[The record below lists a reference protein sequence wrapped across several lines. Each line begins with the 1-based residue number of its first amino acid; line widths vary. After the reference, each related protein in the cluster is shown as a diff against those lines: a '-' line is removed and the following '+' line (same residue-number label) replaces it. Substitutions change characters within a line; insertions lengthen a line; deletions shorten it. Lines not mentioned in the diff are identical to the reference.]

1 MSYELL
7 ATGKGGGSS
16 GFCPGSGPRSGY
28 SLSMP
33 NHRPTID
40 PSAFIGPHCTVWGD
54 VTIGANAVLMPGVV
68 IRAENEAVTIGEESN
83 LQDNVVCH
91 VDTGFPL
98 TVGKRVTV
106 GHQAMLHGCTI
117 GDGALIGIG
126 AIVLNGAVIG
136 EGAMVAA
143 GALVPE
149 GREIPAG
156 MLAVGS
162 PAKVIRPVGDELT
175 KKIDSG
181 VEHYLGYASKYRAA
195 GLG

>member
-1 MSYELL
+1 MMPL
-7 ATGKGGGSS
+7 A
-16 GFCPGSGPRSGY
+16 
-28 SLSMP
+28 
-33 NHRPTID
+33 RPSIS
-40 PSAFIGPHCTVWGD
+40 PSAFIGPNGTIWGD
-54 VTIGANAVLMPGVV
+54 VTINDNAVLMPGVV
-68 IRAENEAVTIGEESN
+68 IRAELASVYIGSESN

-91 VDTGFPL
+91 VDAGFPL
-98 TVGKRVTV
+98 MVGNRVTV

-162 PAKVIRPVGDELT
+162 PAKVIRPVGEELAQ
-175 KKIDSG
+175 KIDSG
-181 VEHYLGYASKYRAA
+181 VEHYLSSARTYREA

>member
-1 MSYELL
+1 MSVDQP
-7 ATGKGGGSS
+7 S
-16 GFCPGSGPRSGY
+16 
-28 SLSMP
+28 
-33 NHRPTID
+33 ID
-40 PSAFIGPHCTVWGD
+40 PAAFIGPHGVVWGD
-54 VTIGANAVLMPGVV
+54 VVIAARAVLMPGVM
-68 IRAENEAVTIGEESN
+68 IRAELARVTIGEETN

-98 TVGKRVTV
+98 TVGRRVTV

-117 GDGALIGIG
+117 GNGALIGIG
-126 AIVLNGAVIG
+126 AIVLNGAIVG

-143 GALVPE
+143 GSLVPE

-162 PAKVIRPVGDELT
+162 PAKVIRPVGEALAR
-175 KKIDSG
+175 KIENG
-181 VEHYLGYASKYRAA
+181 VEHYLEYARRYREA

>member
-1 MSYELL
+1 MSQ
-7 ATGKGGGSS
+7 
-16 GFCPGSGPRSGY
+16 
-28 SLSMP
+28 
-33 NHRPTID
+33 NHPTID
-40 PSAFIGPHCTVWGD
+40 PTAFIGPHCTIWGD

-68 IRAENEAVTIGEESN
+68 IRSEHEPVIIGEESN

-91 VDTGFPL
+91 VDDGFPL
-98 TVGKRVTV
+98 TVGNRVTV

-117 GDGALIGIG
+117 GDGALVGIG

-149 GREIPAG
+149 GKEIPAG
-156 MLAVGS
+156 MLAIGA
-162 PAKVIRPVGDELT
+162 PAKIIRSVGDELT
-175 KKIDSG
+175 KKIDEG
-181 VEHYLGYASKYRAA
+181 VDHYLSYGRRYKDA